1 MEDDRLNHRSAGG
14 IVFRLQSEIPEFLAL
29 HQVRANGEEQWV
41 MPKGHAEDAET
52 SEETARREIQ
62 EEVGLKLIQNIGF
75 VGTEKYQYVEADGI
89 LNRKSVDWFLFLADS
104 LEHPAPREEEGFDH
118 FLWLQYGNA
127 RLKYSHED
135 VLEFLDRA
143 YEMALNWKAKNH

>member
-1 MEDDRLNHRSAGG
+1 MKDEELDHHSSGG
-14 IVFRLQSEIPEFLAL
+14 IVFRLQSESPEFLVL

-62 EEVGLKLIQNIGF
+62 EEIGLKEIQNLGF
-75 VGTEKYQYVEADGI
+75 VGTENYQYVDADGG

-104 LEHPAPREEEGFDH
+104 LEHPVPREEEGFDRA
-118 FLWLQYGNA
+118 LWLQYGKA
-127 RLKYSHED
+127 RLKYSQGD
-135 VLEFLDRA
+135 VLQFLDRA
-143 YEMALNWKAKNH
+143 NEMVLGWTKRNR